1 MHFRKPDHVRDLYS
15 DVSGLNEI
23 VKPVPLIPNGGIW
36 YQMVDIQLHI
46 RTENEINTSKG
57 IPHLRFQI

>member
-15 DVSGLNEI
+15 YVSGLNEI

-57 IPHLRFQI
+57 IPI

>member
-1 MHFRKPDHVRDLYS
+1 MHFRKPDHVRDFNS

-57 IPHLRFQI
+57 IPI